1 MGAAETLGDAALIA
15 WVCEG
20 LLALQEALASSVE
33 CEIHGGGVGAER
45 DAGPVDRFSEEGGRA
60 LGEAEPAAC

>member
-1 MGAAETLGDAALIA
+1 VGAAEALRDAALVA

-33 CEIHGGGVGAER
+33 CVIHDGGVGAQR
-45 DAGPVDRFSEEGGRA
+45 DAGPVDRFSEEGGWT
-60 LGEAEPAAC
+60 LGETEPAAC